1 MKNLRLI
8 LATLFI
14 SYTAVI
20 HAAADDDE
28 NDGKSID
35 EILISAATRNSVEM
49 LDLFHM
55 MEDNKMMAMVELDIL
70 LNMTE
75 LASYKHN
82 SSRNKRKALRDDRFR
97 WPNCKVPYE
106 ITESEFTGQDIEM
119 IEAAVSD
126 WERYTCLEF
135 KRVQSSDANKDP
147 DRIVFKNGD
156 GCYSRLGRVGGPQPI
171 ALGRGCRRR
180 GIVVHEI
187 GHAIGWIHE
196 QARPDRD
203 DYIFVNYAQIPA
215 NWHRQYD
222 KFRTQFINDFD
233 VDYDYTSIMH
243 YSGRAFGEGTIITK
257 NPQYQNKIGQR
268 DGLSFR
274 DIKLAN
280 LMYGCAKM
288 SRCPPQKRCPGE
300 GFVGKDC
307 KCYCPGTPDT
317 PLEECPTTAT
327 TTTTTTR
334 RPVIK
339 TTTAATTTQPPAKVC
354 RDVIT
359 TCSTFKQ
366 NGQCLTDKARMALYC
381 KLTCELCD
389 EDLNKMCMDYD
400 DACPIFATAGYCNLT
415 GTSEFV
421 KVQCPKSCKLCEP
434 QLPCSQADFFN
445 SGSIPD
451 LNKFLILL
459 VVALIKF

>member
-1 MKNLRLI
+1 MKSLRWIIATLLISYAAEI
-8 LATLFI
+8 LA
-14 SYTAVI
+14 
-20 HAAADDDE
+20 AAEDDA

-35 EILISAATRNSVEM
+35 EILMSAASRNSVEM

-55 MEDNKMMAMVELDIL
+55 MEENKMMAMVELDIL

-75 LASYKHN
+75 LARYKTN
-82 SSRNKRKALRDDRFR
+82 PSRNKRKALRYGPSR
-97 WPNCKVPYE
+97 WPMCKVPYE
-106 ITESEFTGQDIEM
+106 ITESEFTGRDIEM
-119 IEAAVSD
+119 IKAAVKD
-126 WERYTCLEF
+126 WETYTCLEF
-135 KRVQSSDANKDP
+135 KQVQSSDANRYP

-171 ALGRGCRRR
+171 ALARGCRTR

-203 DYIFVNYAQIPA
+203 EYITINYAQIPV
-215 NWHRQYD
+215 NWHPQYN
-222 KFRTQFINDFD
+222 KVASRYINDFN
-233 VDYDYTSIMH
+233 VVYDYTSIMH

-257 NPQYQNKIGQR
+257 NPTYQNKIGQR

-280 LMYGCAKM
+280 LMYDCAAMNK
-288 SRCPPQKRCPGE
+288 CTEEKQCPGE
-300 GFVGKDC
+300 GYVGKGC
-307 KCYCPGTPDT
+307 KCYCPGSPGK
-317 PLEECPTTAT
+317 PIEECSIT

-334 RPVIK
+334 QPVITTTRRPVI
-339 TTTAATTTQPPAKVC
+339 TTQPPTRVC

-366 NGQCLTDKARMALYC
+366 DGQCQRDKARMALYC

-389 EDLNKMCMDYD
+389 EDLNKMCMDFD
-400 DACPIFATAGYCNLT
+400 DACPTFAAAGYCNVT

-421 KVQCPKSCKLCEP
+421 KVECPKSCKLCEP
-434 QLPCSQADFFN
+434 QLACSQSDFFN

-451 LNKFLILL
+451 LNKLLIFL
-459 VVALIKF
+459 VVTLIKF